1 MLSNFFFFSRPAIS
15 IYTWVSQLM
24 DFHGQTKDLSTL

>member
-1 MLSNFFFFSRPAIS
+1 MLSNFFLSKPTVS
-15 IYTWVSQLM
+15 VYTWVSQLM